1 MQRSRLLKWLLDII
15 ARLMAKPEGS
25 AANEADHIRRIFEV
39 AAKHA
44 LHPFARARRRTR
56 DGASAA
62 GRENPTIFRIA
73 NDE

>member
-25 AANEADHIRRIFEV
+25 AANEADNIRRIFEV
-39 AAKHA
+39 AAEDA
-44 LHPFARARRRTR
+44 LHPFTRARRRTQ
-56 DGASAA
+56 DGESTAR
-62 GRENPTIFRIA
+62 RENPTIFRIA